1 MRRVTVEAPT
11 KSKIEPK
18 LGTDSAM
25 KSRQRTENVLKAH
38 RFQLKSENIKKDVL
52 QVVGKRISYL

>member
-1 MRRVTVEAPT
+1 MEAPT
-11 KSKIEPK
+11 KSKIDPK

-38 RFQLKSENIKKDVL
+38 RFQLKSEDIDKEVL
-52 QVVGKRISYL
+52 QVAGKRISYL

>member
-52 QVVGKRISYL
+52 RVAGKRISYL